1 MKTLDNRVTCTLL
14 NLLWFISSRN
24 SACMTLFFLTVVED
38 YFILTVVEDYLEE
51 DGTVSTMKCF
61 NFFKNSP

>member
-1 MKTLDNRVTCTLL
+1 
-14 NLLWFISSRN
+14 
-24 SACMTLFFLTVVED
+24 MTLFFLTVVED